1 MQDDHG
7 LWNYGRMNTNAN
19 LVFTRKSLLSLWHVC
34 KHASMQCKEENHF
47 SALSGNLEGGGRR
60 ARDSLAKPCE
70 GSASQPENITIVNCH
85 LDSALLRIEPYLTA
99 ITAVMMRTRYVGS
112 SDAG

>member
-1 MQDDHG
+1 MQ
-7 LWNYGRMNTNAN
+7 
-19 LVFTRKSLLSLWHVC
+19 VC
-34 KHASMQCKEENHF
+34 KCAMQSPQEENHF

-70 GSASQPENITIVNCH
+70 GSASQPEDITIVNCQ
-85 LDSALLRIEPYLTA
+85 LDASLLRLPYLTA